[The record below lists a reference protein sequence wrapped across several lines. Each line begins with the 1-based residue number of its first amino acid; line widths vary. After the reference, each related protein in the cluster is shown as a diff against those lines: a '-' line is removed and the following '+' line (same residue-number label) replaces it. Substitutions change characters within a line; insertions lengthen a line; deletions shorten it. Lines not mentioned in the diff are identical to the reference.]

1 MANIRKLTS
10 GHWQVQIRLKG
21 RKATETFIRHDHARE
36 WATEAE
42 SQVDRGHG
50 PSVRR
55 ARSAK
60 TFGALIDLHVD
71 DMKDVGKPPARTKNA
86 VLERLKRK
94 LGALRIGA
102 LDRERLIRFGRLS
115 AMRANRMGST
125 STSIP

>member
-42 SQVDRGHG
+42 AQVDRGHA

-60 TFGALIDLHVD
+60 TFGALIDLHID
-71 DMKDVGKPPARTKNA
+71 DMKDVGMPPARTKSA
-86 VLERLKRK
+86 VLERLKRE
-94 LGALRIGA
+94 LGALSVRP
-102 LDRERLIRFGRLS
+102 ES
-115 AMRANRMGST
+115 S
-125 STSIP
+125 